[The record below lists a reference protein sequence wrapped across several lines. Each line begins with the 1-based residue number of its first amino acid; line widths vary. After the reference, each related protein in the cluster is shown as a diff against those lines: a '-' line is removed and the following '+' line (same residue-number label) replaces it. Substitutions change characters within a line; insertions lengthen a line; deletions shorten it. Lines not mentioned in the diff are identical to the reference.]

1 MKNTIL
7 ILVLLFSVSFSAQI
21 LQTEASNT
29 QGSSSMAFID
39 GSSAVNYNAFPG
51 AGKGIL
57 FPRTDLTV
65 IAQAD
70 IYDTGSLGSASYN
83 PNYYDGLIVFNTGT
97 GAIPA
102 TGMGTSTDDVSPGF
116 YFYRNTGTAWNTGV
130 WKPMNGGTASVA
142 ITENTAVATN
152 VVTTSAD
159 AEQVISLTGSAD
171 GVSTHIDLGT
181 TILAA
186 NTVKQFRKAIVY
198 DATGYLVIVA
208 TGSYDV
214 TTNKFVTGNG
224 MTNILLPA
232 AEDYK
237 VELYYSENIEE
248 EGF

>member
-1 MKNTIL
+1 MNKTYLFYIFL
-7 ILVLLFSVSFSAQI
+7 LVSSLSFSQV
-21 LQTEASNT
+21 LTNQSPSASAAT
-29 QGSSSMAFID
+29 SLAFID
-39 GSSAVNYNAFPG
+39 GSSSSTYNGVAN
-51 AGKGIL
+51 AGKGIV
-57 FPRTDLTV
+57 FPRTDLTAV
-65 IAQAD
+65 TSVLDA
-70 IYDTGSLGSASYN
+70 GSLGSASYN

-198 DATGYLVIVA
+198 NASGNLVAIA
-208 TGSYDV
+208 SGSYDV

-224 MTNILLPA
+224 MMNVLLPA
-232 AEDYK
+232 AADYK
-237 VELYYSENIEE
+237 VELYYSAN
-248 EGF
+248 

>member
-1 MKNTIL
+1 MKNTVL
-7 ILVLLFSVSFSAQI
+7 ILLLLVSVSLSAQI

-29 QGSSSMAFID
+29 SGSNSMAFID

-70 IYDTGSLGSASYN
+70 VFDATSLSGSASYN

-102 TGMGTSTDDVSPGF
+102 TGMGTSADDVYPGF

-130 WKPMNGGTASVA
+130 WIPMNGGNAPVTITEGTSVA
-142 ITENTAVATN
+142 TH
-152 VVTTSAD
+152 VTTNTGV
-159 AEQVISLTGSAD
+159 EHVISLTGSAD

>member
-1 MKNTIL
+1 MNKTYLFYIFL
-7 ILVLLFSVSFSAQI
+7 LVSSLSFSQV
-21 LQTEASNT
+21 LTNQSPSASAAT
-29 QGSSSMAFID
+29 SLAFID
-39 GSSAVNYNAFPG
+39 GSSSSTYNGVAN
-51 AGKGIL
+51 AGKGIV
-57 FPRTDLTV
+57 FPRTDLTAV
-65 IAQAD
+65 TSVL
-70 IYDTGSLGSASYN
+70 DTGSLGSASYN

-198 DATGYLVIVA
+198 NASGNLVAIA
-208 TGSYDV
+208 SGSYDV

-224 MTNILLPA
+224 MMNVLLPA
-232 AEDYK
+232 AADYK
-237 VELYYSENIEE
+237 VELYYSAN
-248 EGF
+248 

>member
-1 MKNTIL
+1 MKNIFILTIV
-7 ILVLLFSVSFSAQI
+7 ILFCNYSFSQI
-21 LQTEASNT
+21 RVNNT
-29 QGSSSMAFID
+29 SFSTSPAGFAFID
-39 GSSAVNYNAFPG
+39 GANSSTYAGVDF
-51 AGKGIL
+51 AGKGVL
-57 FPRTDLTV
+57 FPRTDLTA
-65 IAQAD
+65 I
-70 IYDTGSLGSASYN
+70 TGSRVVFGTN
-83 PNYYDGLIVFNTGT
+83 GYDGTIVYNVGT
-97 GAIPA
+97 GAIPE

-116 YFYRNTGTAWNTGV
+116 YYYSNSAGTDIDAGV
-130 WKPMNGGTASVA
+130 WIPMNGGNAPVTITEDTSVA
-142 ITENTAVATN
+142 TH
-152 VVTTSAD
+152 VTTNTGV
-159 AEQVISLTGSAD
+159 EHVISLTGSAD

>member
-7 ILVLLFSVSFSAQI
+7 ILVLLVSVSFSAQI

-70 IYDTGSLGSASYN
+70 IYDAGSIGSASYN
-83 PNYYDGLIVFNTGT
+83 PNYYDGLVVFNTGT

-102 TGMGTSTDDVSPGF
+102 TGMGTSNDDVYPGF
-116 YFYRNTGTAWNTGV
+116 YFYRNTGTVWNTGV
-130 WKPMNGGTASVA
+130 WIPMGIGNAPVELTGNTNPPTLGVTSNVGA
-142 ITENTAVATN
+142 EN
-152 VVTTSAD
+152 
-159 AEQVISLTGSAD
+159 VISLTGSAD

-181 TILAA
+181 TILEA
-186 NTVKQFRKAIVY
+186 NTVKQLRKAIVY
-198 DATGYLVIVA
+198 DASGNLVFVA

-214 TTNKFVTGNG
+214 ATNKFVTGNG
-224 MTNILLPA
+224 IMNVVLPA
-232 AEDYK
+232 ADYE
-237 VELYYSENIEE
+237 VELYYSAN
-248 EGF
+248 